1 MSFVFWF
8 SYQTR
13 PSLKAV
19 LLCRKK
25 SWNVIKMKNNL
36 NWQATPVVSLKNT
49 KKGSKVC
56 QNTASH
62 QNGKRLQAMHA
73 FYKHQIACL
82 SRIEFTMK
90 WIVWL
95 HVKSCEISKITKKTS
110 KTLSACCWKH
120 LFKYV
125 LFFPYAFFL
134 YTRFALSEYQQS
146 DFSFILHN
154 FVVSII
160 QQKWFNMKK
169 LIYASSLFL

>member
-1 MSFVFWF
+1 MNFVLLF
-8 SYQTR
+8 SKQTR

-19 LLCRKK
+19 LLCRAK

-36 NWQATPVVSLKNT
+36 NWQATPAGLLKNT

-62 QNGKRLQAMHA
+62 QNDKQLQAMHA
-73 FYKHQIACL
+73 FHKHQIAWL

-90 WIVWL
+90 RIVFL
-95 HVKSCEISKITKKTS
+95 HVKSCEISKITKTS

-125 LFFPYAFFL
+125 LFFLYAFFL

-154 FVVSII
+154 FVVSTV